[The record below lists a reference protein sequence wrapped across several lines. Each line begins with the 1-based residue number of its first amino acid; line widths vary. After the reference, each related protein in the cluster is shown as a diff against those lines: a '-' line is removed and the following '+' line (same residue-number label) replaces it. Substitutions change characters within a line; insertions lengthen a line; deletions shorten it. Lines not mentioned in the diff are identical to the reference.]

1 MRRMTKAASWFV
13 CICFLVL
20 LVIWGVQPAQAAAEK
35 KEILIGTHL
44 SLSGVQ
50 AAVVMHQKWAYE
62 RAVEEVN
69 KAGGIFV
76 KEYNKKLPVRLIE
89 VDDES
94 NQTQAAAAVERLIKR
109 DKVDLLLSGQTGAI
123 STVPG
128 MVTAEKYKV
137 YYHACVMWPQ
147 EFLSHNF
154 KWGTMFFFDPMVG
167 SEMTFKVWQA
177 LPEDQRPKKP
187 AVISEDTMDGKIV
200 GDGWEAAGKKYG
212 YTFAERLPLTMG
224 AKDFT
229 SQVLKAKEAGVDAAF
244 CLADTPQIVTFL
256 RQAKE
261 NKYNIKWFQGFKGT
275 WSPDFYKAMGKD
287 ANYILAD
294 GFWSMDYPYKGV
306 RDSSKELGEAWH
318 KKFGNYSV
326 TVGLFYAT
334 ANILF
339 QAIEKA
345 GTLDSA
351 KVREAVL
358 SNTFDTVMGKVKY
371 DDKGVAL
378 FPAAD
383 FQWWNGKQELIF
395 PLELAKYK
403 VKPMPPWDNR

>member
-1 MRRMTKAASWFV
+1 MRKVMKGAFWFA
-13 CICFLVL
+13 CICIVVSVVWLSHSV
-20 LVIWGVQPAQAAAEK
+20 QAADK
-35 KEILIGTHL
+35 KEIVIGTHL

-50 AAVVMHQKWAYE
+50 AAVVTHQEWAYK
-62 RAVEEVN
+62 RIVDEVN

-76 KEYNKKLPVRLIE
+76 KEYNKKLPIRLVV

-94 NQTQAAAAVERLIKR
+94 NQTKAAAAVERLIKR

-123 STVPG
+123 ATVPG
-128 MVTAEKYKV
+128 MVTAEKYKT

-147 EFLSHNF
+147 EFMAHNF

-167 SEMTFKVWQA
+167 SEATFKVWQA

-200 GDGWEAAGKKYG
+200 GDGWEAAGAKYG
-212 YTFAERLPLTMG
+212 YKFSERLPLTMG

-229 SQVLKAKEAGVDAAF
+229 SQVLKAKEAGVDAVF

-287 ANYILAD
+287 GNYILCD
-294 GFWSMDYPYKGV
+294 GFWSMDFPHKGA
-306 RDSSKELGEAWH
+306 KELGEAWH

-326 TVGLFYAT
+326 TTGLYYAT
-334 ANILF
+334 AQILF

-345 GTLDSA
+345 GTVDGA
-351 KVREAVL
+351 KVRQAVID
-358 SNTFDTVMGKVKY
+358 NEFDTVMGKVKY
-371 DDKGVAL
+371 DAAGVAV
-378 FPAAD
+378 FPMPD
-383 FQWWNGKQELIF
+383 FQWMNGKQELIF
-395 PLELAKYK
+395 PVEQAKYK
-403 VKPMPPWDNR
+403 VKPAPDWDKR